1 MSFSGT
7 LSRAGAVALALLLA
21 SPIARAAA
29 PTKEEC
35 VDAHGRG
42 QDARE
47 SGQLVQA
54 GKLFLFCADAGCPDL
69 VRNDCARFADEIERL
84 RPSVTFAARDAA
96 QRDLPDTA
104 VYLDGVLVAPRL
116 GDGKLHE
123 IDPGRHEVRFVHA
136 GKETTLE
143 VVINQ
148 GEKARALVGMFT
160 AAPPSP
166 AAPDEGPKA
175 APARDAPEMKRPGG
189 PLILVGLG
197 AAAAIAG
204 GVLAG
209 VGFARF
215 PGTCSLSTHQCTA
228 APGDPVFGQA
238 ASSVTLVNV
247 GAIAGGAGAALLT
260 GSLVWYFAQAPRL
273 PKAAWVAPWSTKG
286 GGGLSLAGSF

>member
-1 MSFSGT
+1 MSFSGV
-7 LSRAGAVALALLLA
+7 LSRACAVALALLLA
-21 SPIARAAA
+21 APVARAAS
-29 PTKEEC
+29 PTKDEC

-54 GKLFLFCADAGCPDL
+54 GKLFLLCADAGCPDL

-123 IDPGRHEVRFVHA
+123 IDPGRHEVRFLHA

-148 GEKARALVGMFT
+148 GEKARALVGTFA
-160 AAPPSP
+160 AAPAPP
-166 AAPDEGPKA
+166 APDEGPKA
-175 APARDAPEMKRPGG
+175 APLRDVPETRRPGG

-204 GVLAG
+204 GVLVG

-215 PGTCSLSTHQCTA
+215 PGTCSLSSHQCTA
-228 APGDPVFGQA
+228 APGAPVFGQA

-247 GAIAGGAGAALLT
+247 GAITAGAGAAMLT
-260 GSLVWYFAQAPRL
+260 GSLVWYFAGAPRL
-273 PKAAWVAPWSTKG
+273 SKAATVAPWSTRG
-286 GGGLSLAGSF
+286 GGGISLAGSF